1 MEKKEESKWR
11 LEDAERQRGVALSVE
26 RISIDKPMLPILV
39 FADAFIVSSQ
49 ATEGLKA
56 PGYSYS
62 RLPDVLRSQFIAQS
76 V

>member
-1 MEKKEESKWR
+1 
-11 LEDAERQRGVALSVE
+11 
-26 RISIDKPMLPILV
+26 MLPIRV

-76 V
+76 VWKEVWYTDVTRYKCHK